1 MSRYTMFSFG
11 PMSRRA
17 DVRSFFV
24 SFLAALCFFL
34 PGCRDEGDAVQ
45 PVSRLSRLP
54 PSAGD
59 SDPRLEQALLKI
71 TAGSYDEARAIIAAV
86 LSDHPASYRGRF
98 LEALTWHRQKRYEK
112 ARKGFEVVLRSRAG
126 FAGSESV
133 LHFYGWALYH
143 LGRLV
148 EAEEAFRGHAKEAPQ
163 AASTWFALGLIA
175 LEDHRLGEA
184 ESLLDNA
191 RRIQDANSKKQKE
204 LAKTMA
210 RLGEVHILQGRL
222 ELARKDLEEAVRI
235 WPGHFNANYKLYR
248 VLLRL
253 GEQEA
258 AQAAL
263 KRHQALAEA
272 SGKRRTGS

>member
-1 MSRYTMFSFG
+1 
-11 PMSRRA
+11 
-17 DVRSFFV
+17 VRSFCV
-24 SFLAALCFFL
+24 ALLAVFCFFL
-34 PGCRDEGDAVQ
+34 PGCRDEGAGEGGSA
-45 PVSRLSRLP
+45 SRPGASVKP
-54 PSAGD
+54 PPASPGD
-59 SDPRLEQALLKI
+59 SDPRIDVALVKIAAGALEEARTII
-71 TAGSYDEARAIIAAV
+71 TEVLAEHPGSYRC
-86 LSDHPASYRGRF
+86 RF
-98 LEALTWHRQKRYEK
+98 LEAFTWHRQKRYEK

-143 LGRLV
+143 LGRLG
-148 EAEEAFRGHAKEAPQ
+148 EAEEAFRGHAKEAPRV
-163 AASTWFALGLIA
+163 ASTWFALGLIA

-235 WPGHFNANYKLYR
+235 WPGHFNAHYKLYR

-253 GEQEA
+253 GAKEA

-263 KRHQALAEA
+263 ERHQALAGA
-272 SGKRRTGS
+272 PGKRRTGS

>member
-1 MSRYTMFSFG
+1 
-11 PMSRRA
+11 MSRRA

-24 SFLAALCFFL
+24 SFLAAFCFFL
-34 PGCRDEGDAVQ
+34 PGCRDEGGVVQ
-45 PVSRLSRLP
+45 SVSRQSRLP

-59 SDPRLEQALLKI
+59 SDGRLEQALLKI
-71 TAGSYDEARAIIAAV
+71 TAGSYDEARVIIAAV
-86 LSDHPASYRGRF
+86 LSDHPGSCRGRF
-98 LEALTWHRQKRYEK
+98 LEAFTWHRQKRYEK
-112 ARKGFEVVLRSRAG
+112 ARKGFEAVLRSRAG
-126 FAGSESV
+126 FAGSENV

-143 LGRLV
+143 LGRLG
-148 EAEEAFRGHAKEAPQ
+148 EAEEAFRAHAKEAPQ
-163 AASTWFALGLIA
+163 VASTWFALGLIA

-184 ESLLDNA
+184 ESLLDKA
-191 RRIQDANSKKQKE
+191 RWIQDANSKKQKE

-235 WPGHFNANYKLYR
+235 WPGHFNAHYKLYR

-253 GEQEA
+253 GEKEA

-272 SGKRRTGS
+272 PGERRTGS

>member
-1 MSRYTMFSFG
+1 M
-11 PMSRRA
+11 
-17 DVRSFFV
+17 RSFFA

-34 PGCRDEGDAVQ
+34 PGCREEGDAVQ
-45 PVSRLSRLP
+45 RVSRESRLP

-71 TAGSYDEARAIIAAV
+71 TAGSYDEAREIIAAV
-86 LSDHPASYRGRF
+86 LSDPPDSYRGRF
-98 LEALTWHRQKRYEK
+98 LEAFTWHRQKRYEK
-112 ARKGFEVVLRSRAG
+112 ARKGFEVVLSSRAG

-133 LHFYGWALYH
+133 HHFYGWALYH
-143 LGRLV
+143 LGRLG
-148 EAEEAFRGHAKEAPQ
+148 EAEEAFREHAKKAPRV
-163 AASTWFALGLIA
+163 ASTWFALGLIA
-175 LEDHRLGEA
+175 LENHRLGEA
-184 ESLLDNA
+184 EALLDNA

-204 LAKTMA
+204 LAKTIA

-235 WPGHFNANYKLYR
+235 WPGHFNAHYKLYR

-253 GEQEA
+253 GEKEA

-263 KRHQALAEA
+263 KRHQALAGA